1 MATQKGILKVKGTIG
16 GITFYQTSD
25 GYLVREK
32 GGVDPSRIKK
42 DPRFAR
48 TRENM
53 EEFKSAAKAGKLLR
67 DSVRGLMA
75 YASDKRVT
83 ARLTQIMSHVLKHD
97 TINFRGRR
105 VPVQGLTT
113 TDGRGLLNGFNFNN
127 ASVLGA
133 VLFKQWTLNTAT
145 GVISIADFNPMEH
158 LAVPEGATHFSI
170 CGAMEMIDFDT
181 RIWDVKLTNIV
192 NAAIANVVSQI
203 ALTPVSLPTGTG
215 IKLFYLKI
223 EFFQMVNTMQYQLRN
238 GMFNVLSIIEVE

>member
-32 GGVDPSRIKK
+32 GGVDSSRIKK

-53 EEFKSAAKAGKLLR
+53 EEFKSASHAGKLLR

-83 ARLTQIMSHVLKHD
+83 SRLTQIMSHVLKCD
-97 TINFRGRR
+97 SINLRGYR

-113 TDGRGLLNGFNFNN
+113 TDGRYPFGLIPL
-127 ASVLGA
+127 
-133 VLFKQWTLNTAT
+133 
-145 GVISIADFNPMEH
+145 
-158 LAVPEGATHFSI
+158 
-170 CGAMEMIDFDT
+170 
-181 RIWDVKLTNIV
+181 
-192 NAAIANVVSQI
+192 VSQKC
-203 ALTPVSLPTGTG
+203 SNY
-215 IKLFYLKI
+215 FYSQKAI
-223 EFFQMVNTMQYQLRN
+223 
-238 GMFNVLSIIEVE
+238 